1 MIYLLIEGVVNPFY
15 LRELYMNYVVEVLIK
30 QKYSIF
36 LGIKE
41 EFTINRKGFI
51 I

>member
-1 MIYLLIEGVVNPFY
+1 MIYLLMEGVVNPFY
-15 LRELYMNYVVEVLIK
+15 LRELYMYYVVVVLIK

-36 LGIKE
+36 HGIKK